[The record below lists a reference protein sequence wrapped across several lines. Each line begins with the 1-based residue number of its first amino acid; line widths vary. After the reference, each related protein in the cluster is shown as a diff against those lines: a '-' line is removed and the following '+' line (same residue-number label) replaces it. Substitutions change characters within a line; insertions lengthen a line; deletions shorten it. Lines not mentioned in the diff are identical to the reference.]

1 MEPTTIKEGDAPT
14 AGAVGRDDQAPAPA
28 PPGRRPHGERRAAG
42 TLVNLAMVV
51 LVGYLVLVPLVILL
65 YSSFKASTT
74 ELPFEVPGFSLH
86 NYSAV
91 FSSSRLLTVTLNTAA
106 YVVGALVVALVL
118 SVCLAYLFERTDI
131 PGRSFLGPLA
141 LAPMAVPVT
150 VMAIAWALVANPA
163 NGPLAML
170 IRQTLGIHVDVY
182 SLPGMILVMGIFG
195 VPSMY
200 LMIAPAFARLNPELE
215 EAAATVGAPVW
226 RRLRLIVFPLVTPAV
241 SAAAMLLV
249 VVALEGFA
257 IPAILG
263 LPKQIFVY
271 SSLIQY
277 SLQPPSGVANYGQ
290 ACTYGVLIL
299 ALSLAMLLV
308 YRRRIKDT
316 HRFRVVTGKGYR
328 QNRVSLGKWRVP
340 VCVVVS
346 LYMFL
351 AIVLPVLALLWTSF
365 SPYSRPF
372 SWSGLH
378 SMTLGAYRHVLSS
391 PDIGQVLFNTGE
403 VVLVTATVTT
413 ALSVWIAVA
422 AVRNRFRGSTM
433 LFEATFLVF
442 GIPSVVLGA
451 AVLFLY
457 LYLPVPIYG
466 TVWIIV
472 VALVTR
478 FLPRG
483 SRMIHT
489 ALLQL
494 DNGLIETA
502 RVTGASPLTVTRTI
516 LLPLLR
522 QALWKCWLWVFAH
535 ALGELPI
542 ALLLTG
548 ADNRTLVVLLWDT
561 FSSSVDYPEA
571 SALAVI
577 ILAISTLAV
586 WLVNRGSAE
595 KQA

>member
-1 MEPTTIKEGDAPT
+1 MDPTTTKE
-14 AGAVGRDDQAPAPA
+14 VEAPAPDA
-28 PPGRRPHGERRAAG
+28 VEHNDPPPAGRSRAEHGRRAAG
-42 TLVNLAMVV
+42 TLVNLAMVL

-74 ELPFEVPGFSLH
+74 ELPFDVPGFSLD

-91 FSSSRLLTVTLNTAA
+91 FSSSRLGTVTLNTVV
-106 YVVGALVVALVL
+106 YVVGALAVALVL
-118 SVCLAYLFERTDI
+118 SVCLAYLFEKTDI
-131 PGRSFLGPLA
+131 PGRSFLAPLA

-163 NGPLAML
+163 NGPLAIL
-170 IRQTLGIHVDVY
+170 VREALGIRVDVY

-215 EAAATVGAPVW
+215 EAAATVGTPVW
-226 RRLRLIVFPLVTPAV
+226 RRLRLVVFPLIMPAV

-257 IPAILG
+257 IPALLG

-290 ACTYGVLIL
+290 ASTYGILIL
-299 ALSLAMLLV
+299 ALSLVMLLV
-308 YRRRIKDT
+308 YRRRVRDT

-328 QNRVSLGKWRVP
+328 QSRVP
-340 VCVVVS
+340 LGRWRAPVCAVVS
-346 LYMFL
+346 VYLFL
-351 AIVLPVLALLWTSF
+351 AIVLPIAALVWTSL
-365 SPYSRPF
+365 SPYARPF
-372 SWSGLH
+372 SWSGLG
-378 SMTLGAYRHVLSS
+378 SMTLSAYGHVLSS
-391 PDIGQVLFNTGE
+391 PGIGNVLVNTAE
-403 VVLVTATVTT
+403 VVLVTATVTL

-422 AVRNRFRGSTM
+422 SVRKRFRGSTL
-433 LFEATFLVF
+433 LFETTFLVF
-442 GIPSVVLGA
+442 GIPSVVLGS

-457 LYLPVPIYG
+457 LYVPVPIYG

-483 SRMIHT
+483 SRMVHA
-489 ALLQL
+489 ALIQL
-494 DNGLIETA
+494 DDGLIEAA
-502 RVTGASPLTVTRTI
+502 RVTGANPLTVTRTI

-522 QALWKCWLWVFAH
+522 PALWKCWLWVFAH

-561 FSSSVDYPEA
+561 FTSSVDYPEA

-586 WLVNRGSAE
+586 WLVNRRSTE

>member
-1 MEPTTIKEGDAPT
+1 MDLMTTKEGE
-14 AGAVGRDDQAPAPA
+14 APAPGA
-28 PPGRRPHGERRAAG
+28 GEREDPPPERRSRGERRAAG
-42 TLVNLAMVV
+42 ALVNLAMVL
-51 LVGYLVLVPLVILL
+51 LVGYLILVPLVILL
-65 YSSFKASTT
+65 YSSLKASTT
-74 ELPFEVPGFSLH
+74 ELPFDVPGFSLD
-86 NYSAV
+86 NYRAV
-91 FSSSRLLTVTLNTAA
+91 FSSSRLGTVTLNTAV
-106 YVVGALVVALVL
+106 YVVGALAVALVL
-118 SVCLAYLFERTDI
+118 SLCLAYLFERTDI

-163 NGPLAML
+163 NGPLALL
-170 IRQTLGIHVDVY
+170 IRDAFGIHVDVY

-226 RRLRLIVFPLVTPAV
+226 RRLRLIVLPLITPAV

-290 ACTYGVLIL
+290 ASTYGILIL
-299 ALSLAMLLV
+299 ALSLVMLLI
-308 YRRRIKDT
+308 YRRRVRDT

-328 QNRVSLGKWRVP
+328 QSRVSLGRWRIP
-340 VCVVVS
+340 ICVIVS
-346 LYMFL
+346 VYMFL
-351 AIVLPVLALLWTSF
+351 AIVLPILALVWTSV
-365 SPYSRPF
+365 SPYARPF
-372 SWSGLH
+372 SWSGLS
-378 SMTLGAYRHVLSS
+378 SMSLGAYGHVLSS
-391 PDIGQVLFNTGE
+391 PGIGTVLLNTAE
-403 VVLVTATVTT
+403 VVLVTATVTLV
-413 ALSVWIAVA
+413 LSVWIAVA
-422 AVRNRFRGSTM
+422 AVRKRFKGSTL
-433 LFEATFLVF
+433 LFETTFLVF
-442 GIPSVVLGA
+442 GIPSVVLGS

-457 LYLPVPIYG
+457 LYVPVPIYG
-466 TVWIIV
+466 TVWIII

-483 SRMIHT
+483 SRMVHA
-489 ALLQL
+489 ALIQL
-494 DNGLIETA
+494 DDGLVEAA

-522 QALWKCWLWVFAH
+522 PALWKCWLWVFAH

-561 FSSSVDYPEA
+561 FTSSVDYPEA

>member
-1 MEPTTIKEGDAPT
+1 MELTSTKEDDAPAAGAGGRDAPT
-14 AGAVGRDDQAPAPA
+14 PE
-28 PPGRRPHGERRAAG
+28 RRPRTERRAAG
-42 TLVNLAMVV
+42 TLVNLAMIL
-51 LVGYLVLVPLVILL
+51 LVGYLVLVPLAILL
-65 YSSFKASTT
+65 YSSLKASTT
-74 ELPFEVPGFSLH
+74 ELPFEVPGFSLD
-86 NYSAV
+86 NFRAV
-91 FSSSRLLTVTLNTAA
+91 LSSSRLGEVTLNTAI
-106 YVVGALVVALVL
+106 YVVGSLIVALVL
-118 SVCLAYLFERTDI
+118 SVSLAYLFERTDI
-131 PGRSFLGPLA
+131 PGRSFLAPLA

-163 NGPLAML
+163 NGPLAL
-170 IRQTLGIHVDVY
+170 LVRRVFGITVDVY

-215 EAAATVGAPVW
+215 EAAATVGAPLW
-226 RRLRLIVFPLVTPAV
+226 RRLRLIVFPLITPAV
-241 SAAAMLLV
+241 SAAGMLLV

-271 SSLIQY
+271 SSFIQY

-290 ACTYGVLIL
+290 ASTYGVIVL
-299 ALSLAMLLV
+299 ALSLVMLMV
-308 YRRRIKDT
+308 YRRRVRDT
-316 HRFRVVTGKGYR
+316 HRFRVVVGKGYR
-328 QNRVSLGKWRVP
+328 PHRVSLGRWRIP
-340 VCVVVS
+340 LFLVVS
-346 LYMFL
+346 AYMFV
-351 AIVLPVLALLWTSF
+351 AIVLPIVALIWTSL
-365 SPYSRPF
+365 SPYARPF
-372 SWSGLH
+372 SWSGLS
-378 SMTLGAYRHVLSS
+378 SMTLESYRRVLSS
-391 PDIGQVLFNTGE
+391 SDIGEVLLNTGQ
-403 VVLVTATVTT
+403 VVLITATVTT
-413 ALSVWIAVA
+413 AMSVWIAVA
-422 AVRNRFRGSTM
+422 ATRNRFRGSTM

-466 TVWIIV
+466 TVWIII
-472 VALVTR
+472 VALTTR

-483 SRMIHT
+483 SRMVHT

-494 DNGLIETA
+494 DDGLVEAA
-502 RVTGASPLTVTRTI
+502 RVTGASPMTVTRTI

-522 QALWKCWLWVFAH
+522 PALWKCWLWVFAH

-561 FSSSVDYPEA
+561 FTSSVDYPEA
-571 SALAVI
+571 GALAVI

-586 WLVNRGSAE
+586 WLVNRHSAE

>member
-1 MEPTTIKEGDAPT
+1 MDLMTTKEGETPP
-14 AGAVGRDDQAPAPA
+14 AGASERND
-28 PPGRRPHGERRAAG
+28 PPPQRRSLKQRRAAG
-42 TLVNLAMVV
+42 TLVNLAMVL
-51 LVGYLVLVPLVILL
+51 LVGYLVLVPLAILL
-65 YSSFKASTT
+65 YSSFKASPT
-74 ELPFEVPGFSLH
+74 ELPFDVPGFSLD
-86 NYSAV
+86 NYRAV
-91 FSSSRLLTVTLNTAA
+91 FSSSRLGTVTLNTVI
-106 YVVGALVVALVL
+106 YVVGSLVVALVL
-118 SVCLAYLFERTDI
+118 SVCLAYLFEKTDI

-163 NGPLAML
+163 NGPLALL
-170 IRQTLGIHVDVY
+170 IRETFGIRVDVY

-290 ACTYGVLIL
+290 ASTYGILIL
-299 ALSLAMLLV
+299 ALSLVMLLI
-308 YRRRIKDT
+308 YRRRVKDT

-328 QNRVSLGKWRVP
+328 QTRVSLGRWRIP
-340 VCVVVS
+340 LCVVVS
-346 LYMFL
+346 VYLFL
-351 AIVLPVLALLWTSF
+351 AVVLPIVALLWTSL
-365 SPYSRPF
+365 SPYARPF
-372 SWSGLH
+372 SWSGLS
-378 SMTLGAYRHVLSS
+378 SMTLGAYSNVLSS
-391 PDIGQVLFNTGE
+391 PDIGKVLLNTAE
-403 VVLVTATVTT
+403 VVLVTATSTLV
-413 ALSVWIAVA
+413 LSVWIAVA
-422 AVRNRFRGSTM
+422 AVRKRFKGSTL
-433 LFEATFLVF
+433 LFETTFLVF
-442 GIPSVVLGA
+442 GIPSVVLGS

-457 LYLPVPIYG
+457 LYVPVPIYG
-466 TVWIIV
+466 TVWIII

-483 SRMIHT
+483 SRMVHA
-489 ALLQL
+489 ALIQL
-494 DNGLIETA
+494 DDGLIEAA
-502 RVTGASPLTVTRTI
+502 RVTGASPITVTRTI

-522 QALWKCWLWVFAH
+522 PALWSCWLWVFAH

-561 FSSSVDYPEA
+561 FTSSVDYPEA

-586 WLVNRGSAE
+586 WLVNRSSAE